1 MPIVKALRINL
12 QKTEPEIQDW
22 DDYYNDFS
30 VVFTINILFSS
41 VFAGIVATISE
52 FLVLLLYNLTSA
64 LSVR

>member
-41 VFAGIVATISE
+41 VFAGIVTIFVDIYTHLE
-52 FLVLLLYNLTSA
+52 AF
-64 LSVR
+64 